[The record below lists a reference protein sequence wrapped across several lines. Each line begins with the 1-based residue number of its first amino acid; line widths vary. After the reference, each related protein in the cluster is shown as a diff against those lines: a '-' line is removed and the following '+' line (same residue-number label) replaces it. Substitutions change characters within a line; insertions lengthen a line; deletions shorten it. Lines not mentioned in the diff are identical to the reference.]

1 MIKSQFK
8 MKITNA
14 WICRIIDEKI
24 EPVFG
29 DLNIDGGRIISIEE
43 KSFDP
48 KNLNYSSAMSDDTLN
63 AGGRVLTIPNINFH
77 DHFYSRLAKGLQI
90 NGPMDNF
97 YNILKSL
104 WWKLDKLLTEEMIV
118 ASAQLGILDS
128 IKNGVTYIFDHHS
141 SPANTEGS
149 LEAIADVFNQF
160 GIRGVLC
167 FETTDR
173 NGHQLAEDGLNENQ
187 NFLKNHVNE
196 NIKALLGLHASFTV
210 SDETLQKAAELV
222 KENDTGIHIHL
233 CEDNI
238 DRELSQKNY
247 NDLPLNRLIKYNLLN
262 EKSILSHGIHLTK
275 KEYDIIAQHRSAI
288 AFNPDSNMNNSVG
301 LPDFNMI
308 SEDVPLLMGTDG
320 MHSNPAKSLKEFFL
334 LLRHSGK
341 SFDESFSR
349 FQKVYVNQLKFVK
362 RFFPDFSQLN
372 VNDRA
377 DMIVWD
383 YTPPTPF
390 TDDNFGGHFVYGILE
405 SRIRDVIHNG
415 KVLMKNFEL
424 MFNADEYLSNIVKEG
439 YKLYKKFNTDK
450 L

>member
-1 MIKSQFK
+1 

-43 KSFDP
+43 KSFEP
-48 KNLNYSSAMSDDTLN
+48 KNLNYSSAISEDTIN

-141 SPANTEGS
+141 SPADTEGS
-149 LEAIADVFNQF
+149 LETIADVFSDF
-160 GIRGVLC
+160 GIRGVVC

-173 NGHQLAEDGLNENQ
+173 NGHQLAEDGLKENQ
-187 NFLKNHVNE
+187 NFLKNHVND

-210 SDETLQKAAELV
+210 SNETLQKTAELV

-275 KEYDIIAQHRSAI
+275 KEYDIIEQHKSAI
-288 AFNPDSNMNNSVG
+288 AFNPDSNMNNAVG
-301 LPDFNMI
+301 LPDFNVI
-308 SEDVPLLMGTDG
+308 SEDLPLLMSTDG
-320 MHSNPAKSLKEFFL
+320 MNSNPAKSLKEFFL

-341 SFDESFSR
+341 SFDETFLR
-349 FQKVYVNQLKFVK
+349 FQKVYVNQLRFVK
-362 RFFPDFSQLN
+362 IFFPDFTQLN

-383 YTPPTPF
+383 YIPPTPF
-390 TDDNFGGHFVYGILE
+390 TDDNFWGHFIYGILE

-415 KVLMKNFEL
+415 NVLLKNFEL
-424 MFNADEYLSNIVKEG
+424 MFDADKYLSNIVKEG
-439 YKLYKKFNTDK
+439 YKLYKNFNTDK